1 MSKIDVSQW
10 KEFNIGKLFD
20 FYRGKEVAPNRVPD
34 GAIPFISETRANNGM
49 VKLASSEHIFSGKS
63 ITVSVN
69 YASTVLYQEKDFCA
83 SVNIIVLHN
92 DKLTVNAGLFL
103 VAVISKLHQKY
114 SYNDKVSAFK
124 LKQENIKLPVDS
136 LGNPDWQYM
145 DEYIAKLATQAHT
158 NISLLRQQQRKAPT
172 FNIDRWKEFSLS
184 HLFHAEFTDG
194 DNKIKELT
202 ESSNGLNLIGPLL
215 NNNGILGKFISKTKV
230 FDANTITWD
239 MFGNAYLQREKYQ
252 TVSHGHVLV
261 LSSNQSITANAK
273 LFICALL
280 TKLGHQKQFGY
291 TNMLTLNKFNHL
303 SIKLPATATGQPDW
317 QYMDN
322 YISSILQAQKERVA
336 RLTSIVKK

>member
-1 MSKIDVSQW
+1 M
-10 KEFNIGKLFD
+10 
-20 FYRGKEVAPNRVPD
+20 
-34 GAIPFISETRANNGM
+34 
-49 VKLASSEHIFSGKS
+49 
-63 ITVSVN
+63 
-69 YASTVLYQEKDFCA
+69 
-83 SVNIIVLHN
+83 
-92 DKLTVNAGLFL
+92 
-103 VAVISKLHQKY
+103 
-114 SYNDKVSAFK
+114 
-124 LKQENIKLPVDS
+124 
-136 LGNPDWQYM
+136 
-145 DEYIAKLATQAHT
+145 
-158 NISLLRQQQRKAPT
+158 
-172 FNIDRWKEFSLS
+172 
-184 HLFHAEFTDG
+184 
-194 DNKIKELT
+194 
-202 ESSNGLNLIGPLL
+202 